1 MSGSQAV
8 TMLSAKTKAK
18 PKGTSIQGK
27 DAEEIV
33 AGVQAMYEK
42 IPAFIRPMLPALPD
56 ILRRIPPS
64 AGKYT
69 LNEIIELLD
78 SAYETGKL
86 KRKET
91 DQSMSHPSKDI
102 ISSKGRELAGRKI
115 ALLVTSS
122 VASFKAP
129 EIARELMRHG
139 AEVYAVISP
148 STEKMI
154 GARSEERRVGK
165 ECRSR
170 WSPYH

>member
-42 IPAFIRPMLPALPD
+42 IPTFIRPMLPALPD
-56 ILRRIPPS
+56 ILRRMPAS

-69 LNEIIELLD
+69 LNELIELLD

-86 KRKET
+86 KR
-91 DQSMSHPSKDI
+91 
-102 ISSKGRELAGRKI
+102 
-115 ALLVTSS
+115 
-122 VASFKAP
+122 
-129 EIARELMRHG
+129 
-139 AEVYAVISP
+139 
-148 STEKMI
+148 
-154 GARSEERRVGK
+154 
-165 ECRSR
+165 
-170 WSPYH
+170 

>member
-8 TMLSAKTKAK
+8 RILNAKTKAK

-56 ILRRIPPS
+56 ILRRIPAS

-86 KRKET
+86 KRKAKDPELI
-91 DQSMSHPSKDI
+91 HPSKDI
-102 ISSKGRELAGRKI
+102 GSSRGRELAGK
-115 ALLVTSS
+115 
-122 VASFKAP
+122 KN
-129 EIARELMRHG
+129 
-139 AEVYAVISP
+139 
-148 STEKMI
+148 
-154 GARSEERRVGK
+154 
-165 ECRSR
+165 
-170 WSPYH
+170 

>member
-8 TMLSAKTKAK
+8 RILNSKTKVK

-33 AGVQAMYEK
+33 TGVQAMYEK

-56 ILRRIPPS
+56 ILRRIPAS

-86 KRKET
+86 KR
-91 DQSMSHPSKDI
+91 
-102 ISSKGRELAGRKI
+102 
-115 ALLVTSS
+115 
-122 VASFKAP
+122 
-129 EIARELMRHG
+129 
-139 AEVYAVISP
+139 
-148 STEKMI
+148 
-154 GARSEERRVGK
+154 
-165 ECRSR
+165 
-170 WSPYH
+170 